1 MRGLRTCTE
10 SFTTCHRP
18 RLGGDQ
24 GYLTVHTGNIPCP
37 GVCTGLLLAHH
48 NRAPSYAER
57 PAIEVDGILVHWKHP
72 RLGDRSCK
80 SASRLRS

>member
-1 MRGLRTCTE
+1 MRGLSACTG

-24 GYLTVHTGNIPCP
+24 GYLNVHKGNIPCP

-48 NRAPSYAER
+48 NRALSYAER
-57 PAIEVDGILVHWKHP
+57 PVIAVDGILVHWKHP
-72 RLGDRSCK
+72 RFGDRSCRF
-80 SASRLRS
+80 ASRLRS

>member
-1 MRGLRTCTE
+1 MRGLRACTG

-24 GYLTVHTGNIPCP
+24 GCLTVHMGNIPCP
-37 GVCTGLLLAHH
+37 GVCTGLLPAHH

-57 PAIEVDGILVHWKHP
+57 PVIEVDGILAHWKHP
-72 RLGDRSCK
+72 RLDDRSCRF
-80 SASRLRS
+80 ASRLHS